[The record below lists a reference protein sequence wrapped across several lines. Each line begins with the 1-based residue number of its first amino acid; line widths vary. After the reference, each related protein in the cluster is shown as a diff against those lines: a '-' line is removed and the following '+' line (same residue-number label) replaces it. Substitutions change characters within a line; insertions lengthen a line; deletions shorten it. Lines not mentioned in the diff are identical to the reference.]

1 MEEGTMGKAI
11 EMRAHIPSQEK
22 NNQKIKEEVDP
33 IDRANNRQLVETTK
47 EKGPRE
53 IEVGR
58 NSKVLMILWD
68 ARAQSTRLHHQEQR
82 MSTANRDKRE
92 NMKNICFNCG
102 KPGHYSRNCPER
114 KPNPMGRQQK
124 LFVGYVGEDCVY
136 MAQEQKPAH
145 KTNRDWHLEVTPP
158 V

>member
-1 MEEGTMGKAI
+1 MNTENG
-11 EMRAHIPSQEK
+11 
-22 NNQKIKEEVDP
+22 N
-33 IDRANNRQLVETTK
+33 
-47 EKGPRE
+47 KG
-53 IEVGR
+53 
-58 NSKVLMILWD
+58 
-68 ARAQSTRLHHQEQR
+68 
-82 MSTANRDKRE
+82 E

-145 KTNRDWHLEVTPP
+145 KTNRDWHLDTSSSDNSNNNMNMVEDSDASDTTRVTSNNTNFNNNNNHI
-158 V
+158 VS